1 MERSKRVL
9 ILYTSVGLG
18 HQSIA
23 ENIGATLSRAGFEV
37 RLLDILKVQAGW
49 LVSVSTRIHRF
60 INEQLPW
67 LWSWLYSSRVFTD
80 LTLPLRVPLAAR
92 NSRETKFAVDEFA
105 PDLIIT
111 TQTTASAVV
120 AYLKR
125 RGYYTGPFGIAF
137 SDFHLH
143 RYWLYPEADFYLAN
157 IEEQK
162 TEMAALGFDPDRV
175 YVCGIALRD
184 RPEVSARAVRQRLN
198 ISEADKVVLVSSGSQ
213 GLGLGYDLLDQLAAR
228 RNVKTVVVCGKN
240 QEAFSRLSDRYA
252 GTGVVVLGFHTPMDE
267 LYAIADVFVTKPGG
281 LSTAE
286 ALRWGTPMLIS
297 HLLPG
302 QEEYNYS
309 YLIERGLVLPE
320 PVNLLAAV
328 EEELK
333 DGAFKA
339 ALAQNPARNALLP
352 NAAEVLRAAGGLPPS
367 PSSHFGAAGPV

>member
-1 MERSKRVL
+1 MEPKQRVL

-23 ENIGATLSRAGFEV
+23 ENIGAVLGRAGFEV

-67 LWSWLYSSRVFTD
+67 LWSWLYSSRLFTD
-80 LTLPLRVPLAAR
+80 LTLCLRVPLAAR
-92 NSRETKFAVDEFA
+92 NCRETKLAVDDFA
-105 PDLIIT
+105 PHLIIT
-111 TQTTASAVV
+111 TQTTASAIV

-125 RGYYTGPFGIAF
+125 RGYYGGLFGIAF

-143 RYWLYPEADFYLAN
+143 RYWLYREADFYLAN

-162 TEMAALGFDPDRV
+162 TEMVRLGFDPARI
-175 YVCGIALRD
+175 YVCGIMLKD
-184 RPEVSARAVRQRLN
+184 RPEVCVPAVRRRFG
-198 ISEADKVVLVSSGSQ
+198 ISETDKVVLVSSGSQ
-213 GLGLGYDLLDQLAAR
+213 GLGLGYGLLDDLAAR
-228 RNVKTVVVCGKN
+228 PNVKTLVVCGKN
-240 QEAFSRLSDRYA
+240 HEAFSRLSDRYS
-252 GTGVVVLGFHTPMDE
+252 GTGVVVLGYHTPMDE

-286 ALRWGTPMLIS
+286 ALRWGTPMVIS

-309 YLIERGLVLPE
+309 YLTERGLVLPE

-328 EEELK
+328 EEELR
-333 DGAFKA
+333 DGAFKL
-339 ALAQNPARNALLP
+339 ALAKNPARGELLP
-352 NAAEVLRAAGGLPPS
+352 NVAEVLRAVSGSPPS
-367 PSSHFGAAGPV
+367 VSSHSGAVEPI